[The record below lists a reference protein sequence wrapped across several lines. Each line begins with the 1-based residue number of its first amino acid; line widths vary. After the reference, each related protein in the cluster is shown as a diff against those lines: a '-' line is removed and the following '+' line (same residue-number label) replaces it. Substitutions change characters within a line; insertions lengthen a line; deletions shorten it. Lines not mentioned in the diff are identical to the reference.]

1 MSAALG
7 IIHLGINCSG
17 KASLSILLQLEV
29 TYPGLSGHYTFQ
41 QMSGLRI
48 NGTSKHAA
56 HLHHASDT
64 CRLHW
69 LPVESGQKRQPNKLH
84 SSFRRSEAI
93 WMRSLE
99 CWSETCKQRA
109 SKKSLLVPQCSW
121 LPPLPM
127 RRRCGW
133 PSVCRS
139 DLCLSWPHSHSL
151 WHSCMKRR
159 SSFRHVHTV

>member
-1 MSAALG
+1 MVQVSMQH
-7 IIHLGINCSG
+7 IYIM
-17 KASLSILLQLEV
+17 
-29 TYPGLSGHYTFQ
+29 P
-41 QMSGLRI
+41 R
-48 NGTSKHAA
+48 
-56 HLHHASDT
+56 DT

-69 LPVESGQKRQPNKLH
+69 LPVKSGQKRQPNKLH

-159 SSFRHVHTV
+159 SSFRHVHIVWIDTLHGWSGKFMQPASRQLPRVLQCLWLLPLPMRRRCGKHFV